1 MAPISIE
8 QVALDAIKKGTYIG
22 TQFNTNS
29 DWIAVTQN
37 SPSRSIMKTLQL
49 LWWLESLLR
58 SHFLASNGSGAKMI
72 QITAI
77 SGTVLHRQSTS
88 SVVVSV
94 FISFMQLTIQ
104 TCAQSVTGHVWGSL
118 HN

>member
-49 LWWLESLLR
+49 LW
-58 SHFLASNGSGAKMI
+58 
-72 QITAI
+72 
-77 SGTVLHRQSTS
+77 
-88 SVVVSV
+88 
-94 FISFMQLTIQ
+94 
-104 TCAQSVTGHVWGSL
+104 
-118 HN
+118 